1 MIYKLQKKLIL
12 ISALSIFL
20 LITLIFLL
28 IAGFSVSSL
37 NRSMDSLADSISSGG
52 GKFPEQFGNNK
63 PPRPTDKPLG
73 GDFEFINPET
83 PFSTRYFTVWFTE
96 GGEVRDVNTDF
107 IFSVDRKTA
116 EDFAKEALADGNKRG
131 WISNYRY
138 KFFEKGGT
146 RAAVFVNGSSNLAS
160 LSETLII
167 SAIVLLCCAALTL
180 LIIIIF
186 SKRVVKP
193 VAESYKKQKQFIT
206 DANHELKT
214 PLTLILTNLDIAEA
228 ELGENE
234 WLSDIRSEG
243 ERMTE
248 LVNSLVTLSRMDE
261 DGYDLSYKEFSIS
274 DAVGEAV
281 AEFEPLILA
290 RSKKITTK
298 IDTGLIYKGDEGLIR
313 RAIGILMDN
322 AVKYCDEGGVI
333 SVSLSGARKR
343 ITLAIEN
350 SYSDID
356 SIPLD
361 KLFDRFWRAD
371 KARTYQGG
379 FGIGLS
385 TARSIAERH
394 GASITA
400 YKRAPD
406 IIGFKLV
413 LISS

>member
-1 MIYKLQKKLIL
+1 MIYKLQRKLII
-12 ISALSIFL
+12 ISAVSIFL
-20 LITLIFLL
+20 LVALIFLL
-28 IAGFSVSSL
+28 IAGFNVSAL
-37 NRSMDSLADSISSGG
+37 NKSMDSLADSISNGG
-52 GKFPEQFGNNK
+52 GKFPEQFESNK
-63 PPRPTDKPLG
+63 PPRPTKKPF
-73 GDFEFINPET
+73 GDGEFDFINPET
-83 PFSTRYFTVWFTE
+83 PFATRYFTVWFTSDGKVSE
-96 GGEVRDVNTDF
+96 VNTEF
-107 IFSVDRKTA
+107 IYSVDQKTA
-116 EDFAKEALADGNKRG
+116 EEYAKEAVSDGDERG

-138 KFFEKGGT
+138 KFFEKGDT

-167 SAIVLLCCAALTL
+167 SAVVLLCYAALTL
-180 LIIIIF
+180 LLIIIF

-243 ERMTE
+243 ERMSE

-261 DGYDLSYKEFSIS
+261 DGYDLSIEEFSIS
-274 DAVGEAV
+274 DAVNEAV

-290 RSKKITTK
+290 RSKEISTK
-298 IDTGLIYKGDEGLIR
+298 IDTGIVYKGDENLIR

-322 AVKYCDEGGVI
+322 AVKYCDEDGVI
-333 SVSLSGARKR
+333 SISLSTSRKK
-343 ITLAIEN
+343 IILSVDNT
-350 SYSDID
+350 YSGID
-356 SIPLD
+356 SLPLD

-394 GASITA
+394 GATLTA
-400 YKRAPD
+400 YKHSHNT
-406 IIGFKLV
+406 IGFKLV
-413 LISS
+413 L